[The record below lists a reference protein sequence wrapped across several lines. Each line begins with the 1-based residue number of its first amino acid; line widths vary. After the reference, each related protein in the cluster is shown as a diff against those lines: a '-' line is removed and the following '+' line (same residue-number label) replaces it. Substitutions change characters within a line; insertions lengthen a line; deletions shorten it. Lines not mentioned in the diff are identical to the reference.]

1 LGMRMDLFKE
11 CNNAFVRTEKET
23 RVQEVEDY
31 IAERNIG
38 PGRSVLG
45 PRSMLLM
52 EE

>member
-1 LGMRMDLFKE
+1 MRMDLFKE

-31 IAERNIG
+31 MHWAK
-38 PGRSVLG
+38 
-45 PRSMLLM
+45 SMLLM